1 MYKPLAEG
9 CIHKVLFGS
18 CVERPSRNLMLG
30 AGSQDSEVPCIQ
42 EMLYKILKHLSKYEV
57 NHATRIKNNT
67 PGVSVS
73 LILQCYF
80 MFQKSTCMKL
90 YLINQSLP
98 ELKK

>member
-67 PGVSVS
+67 PVFLLALFYNVTSCFRSPHV
-73 LILQCYF
+73 
-80 MFQKSTCMKL
+80 
-90 YLINQSLP
+90 
-98 ELKK
+98 